1 MKKLLSL
8 LAAALL
14 LPAVASADALKNVT
28 LTGDIQTI
36 GTGVRHNHY
45 GTNNRGTFVRA
56 LTGLSADLVEDVT
69 ANLTFAYSN
78 VWGTDDHAGKDVDT
92 YLGEIY
98 VVEGNVVLHNL
109 FCGLEAK
116 IGRQFYGD
124 EDSAVMYIGPNHYN
138 SDYGSEVFSLD
149 AAKVTY
155 SDDVKTLTLL
165 AGRVNNS
172 HMWVWTSDPNIVVS
186 VYGADLK
193 LNVTD
198 ALTAQVYG
206 YDVDEP
212 GSPNG
217 RYTGFYGA
225 KLALDGAV
233 RLSAEYARNFGGDRL
248 VKEHK
253 NTGHMVKVDA
263 ATDVKAVTVRGTFY
277 YANGKFEALGN
288 YTPGLLVGHRLGGS
302 IYDYT
307 DGKGVALFNVG
318 MDFKPADKWTV
329 SLDGYSFQNH
339 RMKHAATLEAD
350 LTAKY
355 AHNEY
360 VELFA
365 GLGYAKY
372 TASDPDATDFHT
384 STVGPDNVKA
394 QLGMLIKF

>member
-14 LPAVASADALKNVT
+14 LPAVASADVLNNVT
-28 LTGDIQTI
+28 LTGEIQTI
-36 GTGVRHNHY
+36 GSGVKHNHF
-45 GTNNRGTFVRA
+45 GTYSRGTWVRA
-56 LTGLSADLVEDVT
+56 LTGVSADLVEDVT
-69 ANLTFAYSN
+69 ANLMFAYTN
-78 VWGTDDHAGKDVDT
+78 IWGQDGIYGQDVDQ
-92 YLGEIY
+92 YLREIR
-98 VVEGNVVLHNL
+98 VIEGNVVLHNL

-138 SDYGSEVFSLD
+138 ADYGFNVYSLD

-165 AGRVNNS
+165 AGRIRGDYS
-172 HMWVWTSDPNIVVS
+172 PDIISL
-186 VYGADLK
+186 YGADLK

-206 YDVDEP
+206 YDMDEP
-212 GSPNG
+212 GSPAG

-225 KLALDGAV
+225 KLALDAAV

-248 VKEHK
+248 IKEHK

-277 YANGKFEALGN
+277 YANGNFEALGN
-288 YTPGLLVGHRLGGS
+288 YTPGLLVGHRKGGR
-302 IYDYT
+302 IYEYT
-307 DGKGVALFNVG
+307 DGRGVALFNVG
-318 MDFKPADKWTV
+318 FDYKPAEKWTL

-355 AHNEY
+355 AHNNY

-365 GLGYAKY
+365 GVGYAKY
-372 TASDPDATDFHT
+372 TGSDPDATEFHT
-384 STVGPDNVKA
+384 DNVGPDNVKA